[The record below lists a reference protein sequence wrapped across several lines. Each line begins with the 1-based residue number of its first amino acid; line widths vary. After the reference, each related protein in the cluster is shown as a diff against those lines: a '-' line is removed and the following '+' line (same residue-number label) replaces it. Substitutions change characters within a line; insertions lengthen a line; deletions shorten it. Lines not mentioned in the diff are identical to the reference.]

1 MTIKSVTMT
10 NKDDKTLSTLVKN
23 NRAGLRALRED
34 HLDILDCLTSKHHGD
49 RNNNCDKKMTP
60 SDEDIK
66 ERVSVVAASMQLID
80 TGLADTELMLSLS
93 HYFESFEAERCVTRL
108 EMKRVKDENDWL
120 RDELE
125 STERR
130 LHEALS
136 RLTDLEEEKRKV
148 NFTNEVITTLG
159 AICVGCISPSCIL
172 LEVEVEVFLLLE
184 NLETD

>member
-60 SDEDIK
+60 DEDIK
-66 ERVSVVAASMQLID
+66 ERVSAVASSLQLID

-148 NFTNEVITTLG
+148 NFTNEVITTP
-159 AICVGCISPSCIL
+159 ICGGYISPSCIL